1 MIRANAFPLARKLI
15 VAATLVAAMAFAMT
29 SVTSSAFARI
39 SPDQSLS
46 EAVVLKD
53 KSPEDVIQL
62 AQKKRF
68 KQRRYQKRRFE
79 QRRRNDGYKKPRRKK
94 ARGLNNRQS
103 NSAVSSGRAASLGNV
118 ARSVRRRVPGQLLDA
133 RLMKDRRGKLTYRL
147 RILGRNGV
155 MRNVTADAYTGAI
168 LGVR

>member
-15 VAATLVAAMAFAMT
+15 VAAVLVAAMTFVMLGVKST
-29 SVTSSAFARI
+29 AFARV
-39 SPDQSLS
+39 SPDQSIS
-46 EAVVLKD
+46 EAVVLKE
-53 KSPEDVIQL
+53 KSPDAVIQL
-62 AQKKRF
+62 AQKKRS
-68 KQRRYQKRRFE
+68 KKRRFE
-79 QRRRNDGYKKPRRKK
+79 RRRRNDGYKKPRRKK
-94 ARGLNNRQS
+94 SRGLNNRQS

-133 RLMKDRRGKLTYRL
+133 RLMKDRRGNLTYRL

-155 MRNVTADAYTGAI
+155 MRDVTADAYTGAI